1 MSAAVRLIAA
11 AALAAACASASC
23 RSAAPRAQ
31 PQDANEGVPMGG
43 IGLETSR
50 WFLDAD
56 PAVRAR
62 GIESAVASG
71 LAARVECDLSRNGFT
86 ILSVPASRL
95 GELLGALGGSPT
107 ERRTTLGQVTAWA
120 DLATARI
127 ERERVVVVGGRI
139 GPVAPRD
146 DDRAGGPDL
155 EALVRLSL
163 RGWCFPTVEGAMA
176 RLELRATEEPA
187 RATKLSLDPARS
199 RERARALRFGKIALE
214 CPAGQA
220 VVILETPAVPADPS
234 EDDGPPAATPPTIA
248 ALVMDGAPFPDRA
261 LAVAVIPSFADILP
275 AAAPLRVSTEAAGAA
290 TPAPQGP
297 EP

>member
-1 MSAAVRLIAA
+1 MSVFARILAA
-11 AALAAACASASC
+11 AALAACCAAGAC
-23 RSAAPRAQ
+23 RSAAPRGDSAV
-31 PQDANEGVPMGG
+31 ANEGVPMGG

-50 WFLDAD
+50 WYLESD
-56 PAVRAR
+56 PSVRAR
-62 GIESAVASG
+62 GIEQALASG
-71 LAARVECDLSRNGFT
+71 LAARVECDFARNGFT
-86 ILSVPASRL
+86 VLSVPATRL
-95 GELLGALGGSPT
+95 GELLAVLGGSPT

-127 ERERVVVVGGRI
+127 ERERVMVVGGRI
-139 GPVAPRD
+139 GPIAPRD

-163 RGWCFPTVEGAMA
+163 RGWCFPTVEGAVA

-187 RATKLSLDPARS
+187 RAGKLSLDPS
-199 RERARALRFGKIALE
+199 RGRDRARLLRFGKAALE

-220 VVILETPAVPADPS
+220 VVILETPVVPADPS
-234 EDDGPPAATPPTIA
+234 EDDGPPAATPPTVA
-248 ALVMDGAPFPDRA
+248 ALLMDGAPFPDRA

-275 AAAPLRVSTEAAGAA
+275 AAAPLRVSTEADAA
-290 TPAPQGP
+290 APSAPTGP